1 MSELNFILFDGKARQ
16 RLLPFTF
23 TRPIA
28 DIRIGIL
35 TIRQKWEHYFSQPTS
50 TLTVNYLQ
58 TRFPLQ
64 LQRDNIFINGSILPN
79 SSLAY
84 QIARLQPNQAITDGE
99 ILIALRVEG
108 KYPNLLNTSSGEMR
122 LMIDDY
128 KCLPPDAPYLKI
140 NNLWDIFLLNG
151 TALIQDFEL
160 ITQNRT
166 TQPISQTNT
175 VINPDAVFIEPGA
188 IVEGTFLNASAG
200 PIYIGAHAEV
210 MEGSV
215 IRGPFAL
222 CEHSTLRLGSKI
234 YPNTTVG
241 PHSKVGGEIS
251 NSVIFGH
258 TNKAHDGFL
267 GNSVLGEW
275 CNLGAGT
282 NNSNLKNNYSSVKIW
297 SYTEERLIDTGQQF
311 CGLFMADH
319 SKCSINTMFNTGTV
333 VGVGCNI
340 FGGDFPPKHVPSFSW
355 GGADGLVTYQFNQF
369 LETAKAV
376 YLRRNK
382 TLSDTEIA
390 LLKTIFEKARNYE
403 HPTPS

>member
-1 MSELNFILFDGKARQ
+1 MSELNFILFDGKTRQ
-16 RLLPFTF
+16 QLLPLTF

-35 TIRQKWEHYFSQPTS
+35 TIRQKWEHYFSQTTS
-50 TLTVNYLQ
+50 SLTINYLQ
-58 TRFPLQ
+58 SRYPLQ

-79 SSLAY
+79 DLLAY
-84 QIARLQPNQAITDGE
+84 QIARLQSNQAITDGE

-128 KCLPPDAPYLKI
+128 ECLPPDAPYLKI
-140 NNLWDIFLLNG
+140 NQLWDIFLLNS
-151 TALIQDFEL
+151 AAIRQDFEL

-166 TQPISQTNT
+166 SEAISSTNT
-175 VINPDAVFIEPGA
+175 VINPESVFIEPGA
-188 IVEGTFLNASAG
+188 KVEGAFLNASGG
-200 PIYIGAHAEV
+200 PVYIGAHSEV
-210 MEGSV
+210 MEGSL

-222 CEHSTLRLGSKI
+222 GEHSIVRMGTKI
-234 YPNTTVG
+234 YPDTTIG

-251 NSVIFGH
+251 NSVIFGYS
-258 TNKAHDGFL
+258 NKAHDGYL
-267 GNSVLGEW
+267 GNSVIGEW

-282 NNSNLKNNYSSVKIW
+282 NVSNLKNNYTPIKIW
-297 SYTEERLIDTGQQF
+297 STAEEKQIDTGQQF

-340 FGGDFPPKHVPSFSW
+340 FGGDFPPKNIPSFSW
-355 GGADGLVTYQFNQF
+355 GGAQGLVTYQFNLF
-369 LETAKAV
+369 LSSAKAV

-382 TLSDTEIA
+382 SMSDTEIA
-390 LLKTIFEKARNYE
+390 LLKMIFEKVRQTE
-403 HPTPS
+403 SSTP